1 MMQAATQSDSGGIW
15 HGLKGVCAA
24 VACMLAMSL
33 CMADLV
39 SGAPPQ
45 SAALPSDSIYQLP
58 VTMHDQEGHALA
70 MPAMQG
76 QMQIVTMIY
85 TSCAYVCPMT
95 IENIKSLRAELAPD
109 QREQLH
115 TLLISLD
122 PERDT
127 VKVLKKTMAERRL
140 DGKHWTMARPDPP
153 DVRRVA
159 AVLGIQ
165 YRQLSN
171 KEFNHSTVL
180 ILLDAQ
186 GRIRA
191 RTEKLDAVDRDFVAA
206 VKTVLGESSGAKKG
220 QG

>member
-1 MMQAATQSDSGGIW
+1 MMNKVSQFASIRLQHSMKGMFAAM
-15 HGLKGVCAA
+15 
-24 VACMLAMSL
+24 ACLFAMSL
-33 CMADLV
+33 CMADFV
-39 SGAPPQ
+39 SGASPQ

-58 VTMHDQEGHALA
+58 VKMRDHEGHALS
-70 MPAMQG
+70 MSAMQG
-76 QMQIVTMIY
+76 QVQVVTMIY

-95 IENIKSLRAELAPD
+95 IENIKSLRAELTPA

-127 VKVLKKTMAERRL
+127 VKVLKKTMAERHL
-140 DGKHWTMARPDPP
+140 DGRHWTMARPEMA

-180 ILLDAQ
+180 ILLDAE

-191 RTEKLDAVDRDFVAA
+191 RTTKLDEVDRDFVAA
-206 VKTVLGESSGAKKG
+206 VKTVLGEALGAKKG

>member
-1 MMQAATQSDSGGIW
+1 MSTALQSVSVSIR
-15 HGLKGVCAA
+15 HGVKGMCASMA
-24 VACMLAMSL
+24 FLLAMSL

-45 SAALPSDSIYQLP
+45 SAPLPSDSIYQLP
-58 VTMHDQEGHALA
+58 VTLHDHEGHAIA
-70 MPAMQG
+70 MHAMQG
-76 QMQIVTMIY
+76 QVRVVTMIY

-95 IENIKSLRAELAPD
+95 IENIKSLRTELTPD

-127 VKVLKKTMAERRL
+127 VKVLKKTMTERHL
-140 DGKHWTMARPDPP
+140 DSRHWTMARPELP
-153 DVRRVA
+153 DVRRLA

-191 RTEKLDAVDRDFVAA
+191 RTAKPDEVDRDFVAA
-206 VKTVLGESSGAKKG
+206 VKTVLGESSSAKKG

>member
-1 MMQAATQSDSGGIW
+1 MMKAASQSASVGLW
-15 HGLKGVCAA
+15 HGVKGMFAA
-24 VACMLAMSL
+24 LACMLAMSL

-39 SGAPPQ
+39 AGAPPQ
-45 SAALPSDSIYQLP
+45 TVALPPDSIYQLP
-58 VTMHDQEGHALA
+58 VTMRDQEGHALA
-70 MPAMQG
+70 MSAMRG
-76 QMQIVTMIY
+76 QVQIVSMIY

-95 IENIKSLRAELAPD
+95 IENIKSLRAELAPG

-127 VKVLKKTMAERRL
+127 VKVLKKTMTERHL
-140 DGKHWTMARPDPP
+140 DGKHWTMARPDLP

-171 KEFNHSTVL
+171 KEFNHSTEL
-180 ILLDAQ
+180 ILLDTE

-191 RTEKLDAVDRDFVAA
+191 RTAKLDGVDRDFVAA
-206 VKTVLGESSGAKKG
+206 VKTVLGETPNTRKG